1 MQNITR
7 NQRKKNSPPKNN
19 TTTTTNNQAPL
30 SQLSFIS
37 LSGHEGRKEAF
48 DFHQPKKTP

>member
-1 MQNITR
+1 MQNITS
-7 NQRKKNSPPKNN
+7 NQRKKN
-19 TTTTTNNQAPL
+19 TTTTNNQAPS

-48 DFHQPKKTP
+48 DFHQPKEIP